1 VDYSWQIIYLSSIA
15 DLLCKVSLG
24 ILAIMEIGRRLR
36 ELRESRNLSQGD
48 LEARTGLL
56 RCYTS
61 RVENGHTVP
70 SVETI
75 EKYTNALGVALF
87 AFFSNGVNAQQAE
100 PLPSEDSDWGSTPR
114 ERFQNHKIV
123 SALTNMSDQDRQ
135 LVLALVQ
142 RLTKAKRAKKHKVT
156 FRAA

>member
-1 VDYSWQIIYLSSIA
+1 
-15 DLLCKVSLG
+15 
-24 ILAIMEIGRRLR
+24 MEIGRRLR

-48 LEARTGLL
+48 IEVRTGLL

-75 EKYTNALGVALF
+75 EKYANALGIALF
-87 AFFSNGVNAQQAE
+87 AFFSNGVNAPQVE
-100 PLPSEDSDWGSTPR
+100 PPLPSKDPDWGSTPS

-123 SALTNMSDQDRQ
+123 SALTNMNDQDRD
-135 LVLALVQ
+135 LVLALVL
-142 RLTKAKRAKKHKVT
+142 RLTKRNRVKRHKPAP
-156 FRAA
+156 RAA